1 MGKSHCW
8 VWFHFCCKRAR
19 NLVTLFTHLY
29 VSMSVQL
36 SCERRRAKARHWWNF
51 TSIHRSLML
60 SLTHVLVQLV
70 HFLSFILSFLSSFIH
85 LVFHSVINSFIYF
98 FSSLFTYLFISQ
110 NQELRR
116 QKVLGHDKQME
127 ALELRN
133 KQLVEYIED
142 LERDLAGRMAE
153 QVIIIIR

>member
-8 VWFHFCCKRAR
+8 VWFHFCCKRTW

-51 TSIHRSLML
+51 YFYSSFANA
-60 SLTHVLVQLV
+60 LTHTCTNS
-70 HFLSFILSFLSSFIH
+70 FIFCLSFFPSSLHSFIH
-85 LVFHSVINSFIYF
+85 LVIHSVINSFIYL

>member
-1 MGKSHCW
+1 M
-8 VWFHFCCKRAR
+8 
-19 NLVTLFTHLY
+19 
-29 VSMSVQL
+29 
-36 SCERRRAKARHWWNF
+36 
-51 TSIHRSLML
+51 
-60 SLTHVLVQLV
+60 
-70 HFLSFILSFLSSFIH
+70 SFILSFLYSFIH
-85 LVFHSVINSFIYF
+85 LVIHSVINSFIYLL
-98 FSSLFTYLFISQ
+98 SSLFTYLFISQ